1 MKRVLVGV
9 LLGLCLVATGR
20 AEDGTPGTQ
29 RYLDRDLGYRF
40 ETGQV
45 VFEFDPSDYANV
57 TRDADGAWLTI
68 GDVRIDAVAV
78 AGDFNQWSK
87 TAWPMTEVRG
97 GVYELRRQLGAFE
110 GRRDWSFK
118 FVVNGSCWVEPPEGA
133 RNRVRSGFWAVNR
146 SYDLLLRVPLP
157 AAGSGSESGGVT
169 LEALGQL
176 AAATSGVCVLKP
188 VEEISG
194 DSPFPVE
201 SNPFSSTDPR
211 VIRFVSVWLLPPTG
225 SGQGVTRE
233 DVENLEREARLIEA
247 VYVAVYESCSVYGL
261 QFRDAIASEL
271 RARFEAQAHTVQT
284 QTTIVGERLVVLL
297 ASDPQD
303 TTCYDALRAHVRD
316 VLAE

>member
-1 MKRVLVGV
+1 MKRVLAVV
-9 LLGLCLVATGR
+9 LLGLCLGATGR

-29 RYLDRDLGYRF
+29 RTLDPDVGYRL
-40 ETGQV
+40 ETGEV
-45 VFEFDPSDYANV
+45 VFEFDATDYVNV
-57 TRDADGAWLTI
+57 TRDTDGAWLAI
-68 GDVRIDAVAV
+68 GDVSIGAVAV

-118 FVVNGSCWVEPPEGA
+118 FVVNGVYWVEPPEGA
-133 RNRVRSGFWAVNR
+133 RNRVQSGFWAVNR
-146 SYDLLLRVPLP
+146 SHDLVLRVPLP
-157 AAGSGSESGGVT
+157 AAGSGSEPGGVT
-169 LEALGQL
+169 LEALSQL
-176 AAATSGVCVLKP
+176 AAATSGACVLKP
-188 VEEISG
+188 LEEISG
-194 DSPFPVE
+194 DSPFPVQ
-201 SNPFSSTDPR
+201 SNPFGSTDPR

-225 SGQGVTRE
+225 SGQEVTRE
-233 DVENLEREARLIEA
+233 DMENLETEARLIEA

-271 RARFEAQAHTVQT
+271 RARFEAQAHTVQA

-303 TTCYDALRAHVRD
+303 TTCYGALRAQVRD
-316 VLAE
+316 ALAD